1 MNLVTI
7 PYGQST
13 TIELYCFE
21 LIAYEVIEPSLQ
33 SESKIISDTN
43 WDVRIV
49 CLL

>member
-33 SESKIISDTN
+33 SKIISDTN
-43 WDVRIV
+43 WDVRII